1 MPVIPA
7 KAGTPTGEKRGAGPA
22 RGHGFRGDD
31 GVTTRFGAGKESFGA
46 NRGASDGRRAV
57 DKSASGLVPA
67 GGVTVLNILIV
78 EDDSLLA
85 ETVKSLVELNPR
97 FRVTALANDL
107 ASATDAVETQ
117 RPDLALV
124 DLQLANGSSGYAVAA
139 RLHDSGIA
147 CLFTTARAP
156 GFAVRDLAIGCLEKP
171 YREEDL
177 VRALTE
183 AEDILKGRRKL
194 VLRQRLPEPLEIYG
208 EEEAAG
214 EDLFVLRPGGRT
226 SWLAKLKKLVRRPS
240 SFRSA
245 AA

>member
-1 MPVIPA
+1 VA
-7 KAGTPTGEKRGAGPA
+7 
-22 RGHGFRGDD
+22 
-31 GVTTRFGAGKESFGA
+31 
-46 NRGASDGRRAV
+46 
-57 DKSASGLVPA
+57 
-67 GGVTVLNILIV
+67 VLNILIV
-78 EDDSLLA
+78 EDDPLLA
-85 ETVKSLVELNPR
+85 ETVKCLVELNPR
-97 FRVTALANDL
+97 FKVTALANDL
-107 ASATDAVETQ
+107 PSAVAAVEER

-139 RLHDSGIA
+139 RLHDLDVA

-156 GFAVRDLAIGCLEKP
+156 GFAVRDLALGCLQKP

-208 EEEAAG
+208 EEDEPNEPAFTLG
-214 EDLFVLRPGGRT
+214 VSRRT
-226 SWLAKLKKLVRRPS
+226 SWMAKLKKLVCRPS

-245 AA
+245 APGALP

>member
-1 MPVIPA
+1 
-7 KAGTPTGEKRGAGPA
+7 
-22 RGHGFRGDD
+22 
-31 GVTTRFGAGKESFGA
+31 
-46 NRGASDGRRAV
+46 
-57 DKSASGLVPA
+57 
-67 GGVTVLNILIV
+67 VTVLNILIV
-78 EDDSLLA
+78 EDDPLLA

-107 ASATDAVETQ
+107 ASAVEAVEA
-117 RPDLALV
+117 RKPDLALV

-156 GFAVRDLAIGCLEKP
+156 GFAVRDLAIGCLQKP

-183 AEDILKGRRKL
+183 AEDILKGRPKL

-208 EEEAAG
+208 EAAAAD
-214 EDLFVLRPGGRT
+214 ETAFVLRRRGRT
-226 SWLAKLKKLVRRPS
+226 SWVAKLKKLVRRPS

-245 AA
+245 APVA

>member
-1 MPVIPA
+1 
-7 KAGTPTGEKRGAGPA
+7 
-22 RGHGFRGDD
+22 
-31 GVTTRFGAGKESFGA
+31 
-46 NRGASDGRRAV
+46 
-57 DKSASGLVPA
+57 
-67 GGVTVLNILIV
+67 VTVLNILIV
-78 EDDSLLA
+78 EDDPLLA

-107 ASATDAVETQ
+107 ASAVAAVEER

-156 GFAVRDLAIGCLEKP
+156 GFAVRDLAIGCLQKP

-177 VRALTE
+177 VRALSE

-208 EEEAAG
+208 EADDEAG
-214 EDLFVLRPGGRT
+214 EPAFALQPGGRT
-226 SWLAKLKKLVRRPS
+226 SWVAKLKKLVRRPS

-245 AA
+245 APVA

>member
-1 MPVIPA
+1 MALGRAIGMIP
-7 KAGTPTGEKRGAGPA
+7 G
-22 RGHGFRGDD
+22 
-31 GVTTRFGAGKESFGA
+31 
-46 NRGASDGRRAV
+46 SDTV
-57 DKSASGLVPA
+57 

-78 EDDSLLA
+78 EDDPLLA

-97 FRVTALANDL
+97 FQVTALANDL
-107 ASATDAVETQ
+107 DSAVAAVEER

-139 RLHDSGIA
+139 RLHDAGIA

-156 GFAVRDLAIGCLEKP
+156 GFAVRDLAIGCLQKP

-183 AEDILKGRRKL
+183 AEDILKGRQKL
-194 VLRQRLPEPLEIYG
+194 VLRQRLPELLEIYG
-208 EEEAAG
+208 EADEPEEPAFT
-214 EDLFVLRPGGRT
+214 LQLGGRT
-226 SWLAKLKKLVRRPS
+226 SWVARLKKLVRRPS

-245 AA
+245 APVA

>member
-1 MPVIPA
+1 M
-7 KAGTPTGEKRGAGPA
+7 
-22 RGHGFRGDD
+22 
-31 GVTTRFGAGKESFGA
+31 
-46 NRGASDGRRAV
+46 
-57 DKSASGLVPA
+57 
-67 GGVTVLNILIV
+67 LNILIV
-78 EDDSLLA
+78 EDDPLLA

-97 FRVTALANDL
+97 FQVTALANDL
-107 ASATDAVETQ
+107 PSAVAAIEER

-139 RLHDSGIA
+139 KLHDAGIA

-156 GFAVRDLAIGCLEKP
+156 GFAVRDLAIGCLQKP

-183 AEDILKGRRKL
+183 AEDILKGRQKL

-208 EEEAAG
+208 EEETPDEPAFTLA
-214 EDLFVLRPGGRT
+214 VSRRT

-245 AA
+245 APVA

>member
-1 MPVIPA
+1 
-7 KAGTPTGEKRGAGPA
+7 
-22 RGHGFRGDD
+22 
-31 GVTTRFGAGKESFGA
+31 
-46 NRGASDGRRAV
+46 
-57 DKSASGLVPA
+57 
-67 GGVTVLNILIV
+67 VTVLNILIV
-78 EDDSLLA
+78 EDDPLLA
-85 ETVKSLVELNPR
+85 ETVRSLVELNPR

-107 ASATDAVETQ
+107 VSAVAAIEAQ
-117 RPDLALV
+117 KPDLALV

-156 GFAVRDLAIGCLEKP
+156 GFAVRDLAIGCLQKP

-194 VLRQRLPEPLEIYG
+194 VLRRRMPEPLEIYG
-208 EEEAAG
+208 VAEEQADEAA
-214 EDLFVLRPGGRT
+214 FVLQPGGRT
-226 SWLAKLKKLVRRPS
+226 SWMAKLKKLVRKPS

-245 AA
+245 APAA